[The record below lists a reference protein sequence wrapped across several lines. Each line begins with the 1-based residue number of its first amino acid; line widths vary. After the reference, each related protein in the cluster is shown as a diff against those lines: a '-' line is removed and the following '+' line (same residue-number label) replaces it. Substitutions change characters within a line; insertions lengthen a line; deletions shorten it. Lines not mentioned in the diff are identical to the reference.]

1 MFSDIKPHFYMLRDV
16 INAKVLINNFIVHAV
31 VIFCEFL
38 STLWLHTKN
47 FILLLCIYTDII
59 LVIYTTKIDE
69 VI

>member
-1 MFSDIKPHFYMLRDV
+1 MFSDIKPPFYMLRVV

-38 STLWLHTKN
+38 STLWFHTKN